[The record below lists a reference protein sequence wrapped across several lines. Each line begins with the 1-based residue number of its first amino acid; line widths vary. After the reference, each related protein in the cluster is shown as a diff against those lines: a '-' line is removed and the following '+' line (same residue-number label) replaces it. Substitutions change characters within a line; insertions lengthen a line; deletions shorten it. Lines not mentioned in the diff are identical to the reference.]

1 MSTYW
6 ATQHAAHCVTLSMLS
21 LPHRD
26 CGYWPPAPPS
36 ADAPAHLLW
45 PVGLLH
51 PAGCAEWTAL
61 HLRSHHVWGQN
72 SLTHSLCHFASTV
85 YNYNCYCYNYCAA
98 TNTTATTNITSTA
111 TIFMA
116 AASCWWS
123 CSFCSCNYCYYYCQL
138 LILLQIVATAIIA
151 FIIATVIAAGLLC
164 HYHC

>member
-6 ATQHAAHCVTLSMLS
+6 ATQHAAHCVTLNMLS

-72 SLTHSLCHFASTV
+72 SLTRCVTLLPQST
-85 YNYNCYCYNYCAA
+85 
-98 TNTTATTNITSTA
+98 TTTTVLLPILLLLLVLLVQLL
-111 TIFMA
+111 FLWLP
-116 AASCWWS
+116 SCWWS